1 MAESSMKDISLRI
14 RSIKSTKQITKAMEL
29 VASSK
34 LSKAKERIEKSRLFH
49 TIVYN
54 AMDDIIANNEEMS
67 SPYLFRKDI
76 KKSCYIVIAGDRGLA
91 GGYNSNV
98 FRFSTEQIGNKN
110 INILPIGKR
119 AVEFYRRQNY
129 EIVTDEYS
137 IIENLNIGSCH
148 EIGNLLTDCYL
159 KEEIDELYVIYTK
172 FLSTLTQQPEIIK
185 LLPLDHSITENQD
198 IGKNSNRENILFEP
212 SSGVV
217 FNSIVPSY
225 ISGMLWSAVS
235 ESLASEFG
243 ARRTAMESAS
253 KNAQEMIDDLS
264 LKYNRARQ
272 GSITQE
278 ITEIIAGSG
287 L

>member
-1 MAESSMKDISLRI
+1 M
-14 RSIKSTKQITKAMEL
+14 
-29 VASSK
+29 
-34 LSKAKERIEKSRLFH
+34 
-49 TIVYN
+49 
-54 AMDDIIANNEEMS
+54 
-67 SPYLFRKDI
+67 
-76 KKSCYIVIAGDRGLA
+76 
-91 GGYNSNV
+91 
-98 FRFSTEQIGNKN
+98 
-110 INILPIGKR
+110 
-119 AVEFYRRQNY
+119 
-129 EIVTDEYS
+129 
-137 IIENLNIGSCH
+137 
-148 EIGNLLTDCYL
+148 
-159 KEEIDELYVIYTK
+159 
-172 FLSTLTQQPEIIK
+172 
-185 LLPLDHSITENQD
+185 LPLDHSITENQD

-243 ARRTAMESAS
+243 ARSTAMESAS